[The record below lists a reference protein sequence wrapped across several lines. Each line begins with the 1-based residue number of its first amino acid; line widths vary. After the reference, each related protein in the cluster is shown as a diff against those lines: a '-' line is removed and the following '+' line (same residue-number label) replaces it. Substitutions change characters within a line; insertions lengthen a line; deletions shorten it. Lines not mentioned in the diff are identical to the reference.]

1 MTEDQISQYQLKKM
15 VYVRIALCFPVL
27 AVLFFFPAGTW
38 NYPEA
43 WIYIAII
50 FVPMLFTLNYLL
62 KNDPELLE
70 RRMHM
75 RETQLAQKKV
85 VSLSLVYFMLAFL
98 LPGFDKRFGWSNVPF
113 YIALIADLFVLAGY
127 LGVIQVFK
135 TNSYASRVV
144 EVMKGQKVIS
154 TGPYAFVRHPM
165 YTATSVMY
173 VFSPLALGSYWAMIP
188 AALIIPLLAS
198 RIRNEEEVLEKELD
212 GYKEYKQKTKYRLIP
227 GIW

>member
-1 MTEDQISQYQLKKM
+1 MAENQITRYQLKKM
-15 VYVRIALCFPVL
+15 VYVRITLFFPVL
-27 AVLFFFPAGTW
+27 AALFFLPAGRW
-38 NYPEA
+38 NYWEA
-43 WIYIAII
+43 WIYIATLFI
-50 FVPMLFTLNYLL
+50 PMLFTLNYLL
-62 KNDPELLE
+62 KNDPGLLE
-70 RRMHM
+70 RRMRM
-75 RETQLAQKKV
+75 RETQSAQKKV
-85 VSLSLVYFMLAFL
+85 VSLSLIYFLLAFL

-113 YIALIADLFVLAGY
+113 YIALTADLFVLAGY

-144 EVMKGQKVIS
+144 EVLKGQKVIS

-165 YTATSVMY
+165 YTAVSFMY

-188 AALIIPLLAS
+188 AALIIPLLMA
-198 RIRNEEEVLEKELD
+198 RIKNEEKVLEKELD